1 MNIDFSQIITAEDD
15 AAAEQAR
22 RNTAVN
28 AERDRR
34 IAAGKVVDVPGLG
47 PIAMQGRMQD
57 MQNLLALFNAANL
70 RKAGGDTSAGIVF
83 RDADNV
89 VHQMTSDQM
98 IALYVM
104 GATWV
109 EAVYDASWRMKDGG
123 DVPADFTDDRHWP
136 Q

>member
-1 MNIDFSQIITAEDD
+1 MNIDFTQIITAEDKATAD
-15 AAAEQAR
+15 RAR
-22 RNTAVN
+22 LSAAVN

-34 IAAGKVVDVPGLG
+34 IAAGQTVFVPGLG
-47 PIAMQGRMQD
+47 PVPMQGRIGD

-70 RKAGGDTSAGIVF
+70 RKARGDTSAGIVF
-83 RDADNV
+83 RDAENV
-89 VHQMTSDQM
+89 VHRLTPDQM

-109 EAVYDASWRMKDGG
+109 EAVYGASWRMKDGG